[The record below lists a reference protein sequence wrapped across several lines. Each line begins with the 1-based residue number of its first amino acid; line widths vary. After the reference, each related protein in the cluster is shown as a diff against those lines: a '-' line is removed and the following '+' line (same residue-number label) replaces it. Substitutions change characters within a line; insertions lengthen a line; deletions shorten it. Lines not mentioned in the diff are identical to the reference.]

1 MINPMLA
8 VKDVDAS
15 VKFYTEKLG
24 FKHDF
29 SMPGPDGKTFF
40 GWVSLGKAAFGL
52 QFVPDL
58 DHRGNGVVFMIAV
71 PEDTDI
77 DQYYADVQKKGVNI
91 TDPIKDEYWG
101 DRTFSVHDPDGYV
114 LTPFKTV
121 KQVSMEEIMAS
132 MGGQGQS

>member
-1 MINPMLA
+1 MITPMLA

-15 VKFYTEKLG
+15 VAFYTEKLG

-29 SMPGPDGKTFF
+29 SMPGPDGKNAF

-52 QFVPDL
+52 ELVPEL

-71 PEDTDI
+71 PEEMDI
-77 DQYYADVQKKGVNI
+77 DQYYAAVQKKGVKI
-91 TDPIKDEYWG
+91 VEAIQDKYWG

-121 KQVSMEEIMAS
+121 KTVSMEDIIAAGS
-132 MGGQGQS
+132 TQTQA